1 MNLTIEQ
8 RDRLRAILPQYPE
21 KPVGRKRADLIKVI
35 KAIVWV
41 LESGARWEDIDKQ
54 RFAPYQTCHRYF
66 QEWVQSGV
74 FEEALAALVALVRKA
89 EAESLVKLHESFVD
103 GSFMR
108 AKKGA
113 IRSATAI
120 EARVRA

>member
-8 RDRLRAILPQYPE
+8 RDRLRAILPQYPQ
-21 KPVGRKRADLIKVI
+21 KPVGRKRADLIKVFEG
-35 KAIVWV
+35 IVWV
-41 LESGARWEDIDKQ
+41 LESGARWEDIDKS

-74 FEEALAALVALVRKA
+74 FQKALAALVKEA
-89 EAESLVKLHESFVD
+89 EAKNLVKLHESFVD
-103 GSFMR
+103 GSFVR

-113 IRSATAI
+113 IKSATVTG
-120 EARVRA
+120 ARVHA

>member
-8 RDRLRAILPQYPE
+8 RDRLRDILPQYPQ
-21 KPVGRKRADLIKVI
+21 KPVGRKRADLIKVFEGV
-35 KAIVWV
+35 VWV
-41 LESGARWEDIDKQ
+41 LESGARWEDIDKS

-74 FEEALAALVALVRKA
+74 FEKALAALVKEA
-89 EAESLVKLHESFVD
+89 EAENLIKLHESFVD
-103 GSFMR
+103 GSFVR

-113 IRSATAI
+113 IGSATATG
-120 EARVRA
+120 AKAHV

>member
-21 KPVGRKRADLIKVI
+21 QPVGRKRADILKVFEGI
-35 KAIVWV
+35 LWV
-41 LESGARWEDIDKQ
+41 LESGARWEDIDKY
-54 RFAPYQTCHRYF
+54 RYASYQTCHRYF

-74 FEEALAALVALVRKA
+74 FQNALETLVKD
-89 EAESLVKLHESFVD
+89 AESQNLVHLHESFVD
-103 GSFMR
+103 GSFVR

-113 IRSATAI
+113 LRWATATK
-120 EARVRA
+120 ARVAA

>member
-8 RDRLRAILPQYPE
+8 RDRLRDILPQYPQ
-21 KPVGRKRADLIKVI
+21 KPVGRKRADLIKVFEGV
-35 KAIVWV
+35 VWV
-41 LESGARWEDIDKQ
+41 LESGARWEDIDKS
-54 RFAPYQTCHRYF
+54 RFAPYQTCHCYF

-74 FEEALAALVALVRKA
+74 FQKALAALVKEA
-89 EAESLVKLHESFVD
+89 EAKNLVQLQESFID

-113 IRSATAI
+113 IRSATAT